1 MNTSARCFITLL
13 SASLLLTACQG
24 KENQAT
30 PKSSTANQASS
41 SALVQKTQAS
51 RSSATA
57 EASQEEVAANS
68 EVSDDIVEGQAE
80 DLAEEQ
86 AIAPVGEAASTS
98 VPEQLVG
105 TWEVFYPEQNFK
117 FILTY
122 GADGSVVK
130 TSLDL
135 DTGETYTW
143 NSTIGLFHDLGN
155 GAVRFDEIGGDW
167 HTVAQTG
174 LGGGPGAIHTGVV
187 FHEDGSISTKVWQF
201 GQHIDPADYTY
212 PTTGGVHMTRVE

>member
-57 EASQEEVAANS
+57 EASQEEVVASS

-105 TWEVFYPEQNFK
+105 T
-117 FILTY
+117 
-122 GADGSVVK
+122 
-130 TSLDL
+130 
-135 DTGETYTW
+135 
-143 NSTIGLFHDLGN
+143 
-155 GAVRFDEIGGDW
+155 
-167 HTVAQTG
+167 
-174 LGGGPGAIHTGVV
+174 
-187 FHEDGSISTKVWQF
+187 
-201 GQHIDPADYTY
+201 
-212 PTTGGVHMTRVE
+212 